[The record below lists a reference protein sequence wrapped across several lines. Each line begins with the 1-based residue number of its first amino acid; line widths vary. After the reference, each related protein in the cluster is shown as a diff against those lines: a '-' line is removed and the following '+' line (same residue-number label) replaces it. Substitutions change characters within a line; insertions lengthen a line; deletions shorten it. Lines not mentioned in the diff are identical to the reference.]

1 MKVSLFYP
9 PLVLPSLDTPYPSL
23 PLLCAYLKENSS
35 HEVSCI
41 DLNVEFIRLG
51 KHGNRGG
58 RSMHTA
64 LCFGLWDP
72 LNPVHA

>member
-41 DLNVEFIRLG
+41 DLNVEFIHDLIKLSRRYG
-51 KHGNRGG
+51 KKFR
-58 RSMHTA
+58 
-64 LCFGLWDP
+64 
-72 LNPVHA
+72 